1 MRLLALP
8 VTLIVV
14 AALIYLLVVLLRP
27 SPRDG
32 RRVTGAA
39 AKPRWEVDT
48 VMEDGW
54 TLVVVR
60 KVAPGRNGPV
70 ELTKQTIR
78 AIPDND
84 PNWDE
89 LYREAMTEARSRV
102 STLEIES
109 F

>member
-14 AALIYLLVVLLRP
+14 AALIYLLVVLLHP
-27 SPRDG
+27 APRD

-39 AKPRWEVDT
+39 AKPQWEIDT

-89 LYREAMTEARSRV
+89 LYREAMAEARSRV